1 MAVIPQLMGFDG
13 ITSQVKE
20 MLDTHENTVMKYS
33 NTAIERLERK
43 VDNRERS
50 FKERNGRLETFN
62 TILF

>member
-20 MLDTHENTVMKYS
+20 ILDTDENTVMKYF